1 MGNGLYVRK
10 NGSRGTIQD
19 VIIVVLEG
27 DDGGLEWSD
36 SGSSEI
42 WIMILIFQDLRKQI
56 ELLYFKNWY
65 IDYFGIG
72 FYILLMI
79 LLFLSNIYFRIRFVK
94 FF

>member
-10 NGSRGTIQD
+10 NGSRGMIQD

>member
-10 NGSRGTIQD
+10 NGSRGMIQD

-27 DDGGLEWSD
+27 DDSGLEWSD